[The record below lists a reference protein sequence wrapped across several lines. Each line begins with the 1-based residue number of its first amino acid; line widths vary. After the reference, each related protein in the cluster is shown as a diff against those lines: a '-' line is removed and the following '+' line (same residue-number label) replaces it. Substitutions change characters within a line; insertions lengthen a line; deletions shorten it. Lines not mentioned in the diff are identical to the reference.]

1 MLATMRKPLV
11 ATLSVGTIAGALVV
25 TAAILVADRPAAP
38 VAPPS
43 CSSPA
48 TMEVVKNLGTTT
60 SVVWSKRTTASAVAA
75 WQEANGKADGFSFV
89 SQLRDLPPATAVTV
103 CVYRGTFHGHHP
115 PSATGT
121 PSSADTLSLILFDDG
136 TVQIYQVG
144 QGNRM
149 HTSLP

>member
-1 MLATMRKPLV
+1 MKKPLA

-25 TAAILVADRPAAP
+25 TAAVLMADRPAAP
-38 VAPPS
+38 ATPPN

-103 CVYRGTFHGHHP
+103 CVYRGEFHGHHP

-121 PSSADTLSLILFDDG
+121 PISADTLSLILLDNG
-136 TVQIYQVG
+136 TVQVYQVG
-144 QGNRM
+144 QGDHM
-149 HTSLP
+149 HTNQP